1 MTTELIQYLES
12 IKFKARL
19 ENADEAEIMNELEAH
34 IQDKI
39 SELTES
45 GLNEE
50 EAIKTCLG
58 EMGGIKIIAR
68 QIYEAY
74 SQGSWK
80 QVLLTVTP
88 HLLFGLLFVLNW
100 WQYAGWVSIMLMLIL
115 ATTIY
120 GWWHGKPTW
129 LFTWLG
135 YTLLPVLAVGI
146 LLLYL
151 PRVWS
156 LLALLVYFPVAL
168 WWLFRIIV
176 QTNKR
181 DWLFSSL
188 MLLPFPVITGWF
200 LAVSESGKFTEY
212 SMELVYSF
220 APWIGLSFIALA
232 LTIAAFIRLRQ
243 RWLRVALIIASGL
256 LTITLIVHYTVGKLN
271 TFTFFGLILVMWGV
285 LLIPPLLERRLRSG
299 RKISLK

>member
-1 MTTELIQYLES
+1 
-12 IKFKARL
+12 
-19 ENADEAEIMNELEAH
+19 
-34 IQDKI
+34 
-39 SELTES
+39 
-45 GLNEE
+45 
-50 EAIKTCLG
+50 
-58 EMGGIKIIAR
+58 
-68 QIYEAY
+68 
-74 SQGSWK
+74 
-80 QVLLTVTP
+80 
-88 HLLFGLLFVLNW
+88 
-100 WQYAGWVSIMLMLIL
+100 
-115 ATTIY
+115 
-120 GWWHGKPTW
+120 
-129 LFTWLG
+129 
-135 YTLLPVLAVGI
+135 
-146 LLLYL
+146 
-151 PRVWS
+151 
-156 LLALLVYFPVAL
+156 
-168 WWLFRIIV
+168 
-176 QTNKR
+176 
-181 DWLFSSL
+181 